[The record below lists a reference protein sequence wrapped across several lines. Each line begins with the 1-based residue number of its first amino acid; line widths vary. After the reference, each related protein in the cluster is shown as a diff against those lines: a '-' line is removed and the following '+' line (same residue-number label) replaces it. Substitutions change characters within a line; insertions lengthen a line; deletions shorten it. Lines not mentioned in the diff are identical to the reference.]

1 MNEEEIAL
9 RFFAAIDRL
18 KQENAIR
25 GLKTFCDRYSL
36 NRTRYSRLRFAVENG
51 VPKYELLTT
60 HVARR
65 TFVVTALSLGVAA
78 DVIMRWTG
86 HSDYKAMKPYIAIVD
101 ELKRNSMKKIDEI

>member
-51 VPKYELLTT
+51 VQCCYKSVETSALSALVLDYGISGDWLLTGIGKM
-60 HVARR
+60 VR
-65 TFVVTALSLGVAA
+65 
-78 DVIMRWTG
+78 
-86 HSDYKAMKPYIAIVD
+86 
-101 ELKRNSMKKIDEI
+101 

>member
-1 MNEEEIAL
+1 MNEEEVAL

-51 VPKYELLTT
+51 GQWGYEGGETSALSALVLDYGISGDWLLTGIGKM
-60 HVARR
+60 VR
-65 TFVVTALSLGVAA
+65 
-78 DVIMRWTG
+78 
-86 HSDYKAMKPYIAIVD
+86 
-101 ELKRNSMKKIDEI
+101 

>member
-51 VPKYELLTT
+51 VQCGYKSVETSALSALVLDYGISGDWLLTGMGKML
-60 HVARR
+60 R
-65 TFVVTALSLGVAA
+65 
-78 DVIMRWTG
+78 
-86 HSDYKAMKPYIAIVD
+86 
-101 ELKRNSMKKIDEI
+101 